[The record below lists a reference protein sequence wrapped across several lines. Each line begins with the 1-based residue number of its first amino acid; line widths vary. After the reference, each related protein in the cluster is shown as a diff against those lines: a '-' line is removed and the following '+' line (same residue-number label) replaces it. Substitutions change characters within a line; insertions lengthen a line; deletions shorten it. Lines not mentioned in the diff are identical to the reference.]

1 MFATMGVYFMA
12 PPPPPEELLLGR
24 RLPGLVLVP
33 IAGAG
38 GGVVDFP
45 GPECRRL
52 FVVVVEEEGAPPPP
66 KMMGLVVVAE
76 AEKDT
81 KQ

>member
-1 MFATMGVYFMA
+1 MA
-12 PPPPPEELLLGR
+12 PPPPPEEELLLGR

-33 IAGAG
+33 IADAG
-38 GGVVDFP
+38 GGVVDFT
-45 GPECRRL
+45 GPECRWL
-52 FVVVVEEEGAPPPP
+52 FVVVVEEEGVPPPP
-66 KMMGLVVVAE
+66 KVMGLVVVAE